1 MLPMRSRWIGWG
13 AVLLGCTPPPGEDP
27 IESAT
32 LGPVTLTQGPTD
44 GTGSGTESGPGT
56 GSGSATETGLDDAD
70 TGIKFDVDDPDAPDT
85 GPVDECTVVDDMDG
99 IGPCEEFAPPD
110 SFEPEVQ
117 WTYGVNEAS
126 WVTPL
131 VANLTDDDGN
141 GTIDLCDVPDVVLVA
156 NTTVSYNTSCYVH
169 VLDGATGIP
178 HFSIPLTE
186 QVSCTG
192 TPAIGDIDGDGLP
205 EIVALWR
212 DGAFFRLKAFEHDGT
227 LKWANVTDNAAADQ
241 FSRESGS
248 VALHDL
254 DADGDVEIVFNHEVY
269 DHNGVMLWSAPNP
282 VPGEGEAS
290 VGVDLDGDGDM
301 EVVTGHAA
309 YHHDGSVYYD
319 RYPTI
324 TSQAIPQIGNL
335 DADPQPEIFV
345 TSGQG
350 LWMLEHD
357 GTTKWGP
364 ATPTGVGAG
373 AYTIWQRPGTIHD
386 FDGDDVSEWASSSQS
401 FYAVYEGP
409 TPADVLWQVMV
420 QDVSGATGGTAFD
433 FDGNGV
439 AEAMYTDE
447 VAFRI
452 YDGQT
457 GAVLLTINRSSPTIV
472 EYPVVADIDN
482 DGSAEILVTSTSG
495 QPALQAI
502 RDVEDRWIQARRIWN
517 QHAYYVTNV
526 REDGTIPQVPVNNW
540 ETLNTYRTNAQIEGG
555 GLCKPDPPG

>member
-1 MLPMRSRWIGWG
+1 M
-13 AVLLGCTPPPGEDP
+13 GCTPPGEDP
-27 IESAT
+27 TDVTT
-32 LGPVTLTQGPTD
+32 LDTLPPSTSPTD
-44 GTGSGTESGPGT
+44 ETTNTDGGTTSTSTGATSSTATSLDGTAE
-56 GSGSATETGLDDAD
+56 
-70 TGIKFDVDDPDAPDT
+70 TGIKFDLEDVDAPDT
-85 GPVDECTVVDDMDG
+85 GPVDECKVSDI
-99 IGPCEEFAPPD
+99 IGVGSCREFSPPD

-117 WTYGVNEAS
+117 WTFGASEAS

-141 GTIDLCDVPDVVLVA
+141 GEIDLCDVPDVVLIS
-156 NTTVSYNTSCYVH
+156 NTFVSYATACYVH
-169 VLDGATGIP
+169 VLDGATGVE

-192 TPAIGDIDGDGLP
+192 TPALGDIDNDGLP
-205 EIVALWR
+205 ELVVLYI
-212 DGAFFRLKAFEHDGT
+212 DGSYFRLKAFEHDGT
-227 LKWANVTDNAAADQ
+227 LKWTNVTDNPSADQ

-269 DHNGVMLWSAPNP
+269 DHQGTMLWAAPNP
-282 VPGEGEAS
+282 VAGEGEAS
-290 VGVDLDGDGDM
+290 VGVDLDDDGDM
-301 EVVTGHAA
+301 EVVTGHSA

-319 RYPTI
+319 RYPTV
-324 TSQAIPQIGNL
+324 TSQSIPQIGNL
-335 DADPQPEIFV
+335 DDDPFPEVFV

-364 ATPTGVGAG
+364 ATPTGVPAG
-373 AYTIWQRPGTIHD
+373 AYLVWQRPGTIHD
-386 FDGDDVSEWASSSQS
+386 FDGDSISEWASSSQS

-409 TPADVLWQVMV
+409 NPADVLWQVMV
-420 QDVSGATGGTAFD
+420 QDFSGATGGTAFD
-433 FDGNGV
+433 FDGDGV
-439 AEAMYTDE
+439 AEAMYSDE
-447 VAFRI
+447 VVFEI
-452 YDGQT
+452 YNGQD
-457 GAVLLTINRSSPTIV
+457 GAVLLSIPRSSPTIV

-502 RDVEDRWIQARRIWN
+502 QDADDRWIQARRIWN

-526 REDGTIPQVPVNNW
+526 REDGTIPQEPVNNW

-555 GLCKPDPPG
+555 GICKPDPPG